1 MEPVCKEKA
10 TRVQY
15 ELHFKKP
22 EKKNGGEKMNV
33 YHQVKAP
40 GMFPVHLR
48 RRLIAWLTD
57 AHKPGS
63 CPCDIIPH
71 S

>member
-22 EKKNGGEKMNV
+22 EKKNGGGGDERLSSGKGPWNV
-33 YHQVKAP
+33 SSP
-40 GMFPVHLR
+40 
-48 RRLIAWLTD
+48 
-57 AHKPGS
+57 S
-63 CPCDIIPH
+63 
-71 S
+71 

>member
-22 EKKNGGEKMNV
+22 EKKNGGGRMNV
-33 YHQVKAP
+33 YHQVKDP

-48 RRLIAWLTD
+48 
-57 AHKPGS
+57 
-63 CPCDIIPH
+63 
-71 S
+71 